1 MLLWSGQAVSS
12 TGGMMTDLALPL
24 LVLALTHSPAQAGL
38 VATAYAVPYLVF
50 ALPAGALADR
60 WNRKK
65 VMILCDLGRAI
76 VFAAIPIA
84 IALGHLSLALI
95 YVVAAAGGT
104 LFVFF
109 NVCEAAALPRVVP
122 REQLHAAT
130 AQNQIIEPV
139 SSLLGPPIAGLLF
152 QIGRGIPFL
161 VDSVSYGLSVISLSF
176 IRTRFQGERP
186 VSRSALIADIRQ
198 GLAWLLGHKLIRFLA
213 FLTGGNNLVFSG
225 GFLAA
230 IVLAQ
235 HLHASAFAIGAIF
248 SLGAV
253 GGFLG
258 ALVSIPVQRRLTFG
272 QALVAVSWAAAA
284 VFPLMAVAPNVIAL
298 GVVMGGLFFL
308 NPVYNVVQFT
318 YRAAIIPDELQG
330 RVNSVFRL
338 VAFGGQPIGTAL
350 AGLLLQ
356 KVGPQPTVLILAAV
370 LIVLAVLTTLNRVVR
385 HAPRLDM
392 K

>member
-1 MLLWSGQAVSS
+1 MLLWSGQAVSA
-12 TGGMMTDLALPL
+12 TGGMMTELALPL

-38 VATAYAVPYLVF
+38 VATAYAIPYLLF

-76 VFAAIPIA
+76 AFASIPVA

-95 YVVAAAGGT
+95 YVVAVVGGT

-130 AQNQIIEPV
+130 AQNQMIEPV

-161 VDSVSYGLSVISLSF
+161 VDGVSYGLSVVSLSF
-176 IRTRFQGERP
+176 IRTRFQGERGT
-186 VSRSALIADIRQ
+186 SGEALTTEIRQ

-213 FLTGGNNLVFSG
+213 LLTGGNNLALSG
-225 GFLAA
+225 GFLTA

-235 HLHASAFAIGAIF
+235 HLHASAFVIGLIF
-248 SLGAV
+248 TVGAV

-258 ALVSIPVQRRLTFG
+258 ALASVPIQERLTFG
-272 QALVAVSWAAAA
+272 QAMVAVSWVAAA

-298 GVVMGGLFFL
+298 GVVMGALFFL
-308 NPVYNVVQFT
+308 TPVYNVVQFT

-356 KVGPQPTVLILAAV
+356 KAGTVPTVLVLGALLAF
-370 LIVLAVLTTLNRVVR
+370 LAVVTSLNKEVR
-385 HAPRLDM
+385 HAPRLKMD
-392 K
+392 